1 MFPEPEH
8 LPPLRRN
15 RDFVLLQT
23 GQALST
29 VGSESAAVAYS
40 LLVLELTHSPA
51 KAGLTAFARLV
62 PWVVIALPAGVAADR
77 WNRKLLMI
85 VSDLVR
91 TAALAVLGVAIAT
104 DHLAFALIPVVA
116 FVEGT
121 MYVVFN
127 IAEVGAVRQV
137 VPTPQLPRAFAAEQA
152 RLSAV
157 YLAGPP
163 VGGLLFGIGRAV
175 PFLVDAVSYAFSTG
189 TLLAMRTPF
198 QEARAAADRSPLVA
212 EVREGLHWLWSRPFL
227 RICALLF
234 AAGNLSYAALELTLI
249 VAGRRQGLS
258 SAQIGVLIGSIGALS
273 LLGSLAAPRLQR
285 RLTMRSVIVTTH
297 WLAAGVAAYLVWPN
311 VFVLVAGCIP
321 CFFLNPTLNAMIIGY
336 RTALVPDRLQ
346 GRVTSVARTLALL
359 GLPLGPVLAGV
370 LLTSFSTRATVAIL
384 AGWLVALAV
393 IASLSR
399 AIRDAPGFEE
409 VAAATVS

>member
-1 MFPEPEH
+1 VSGQHFT
-8 LPPLRRN
+8 PLRRN

-62 PWVVIALPAGVAADR
+62 PWVLFALPAGVAADR
-77 WNRKLLMI
+77 WNRKHLMI
-85 VSDLVR
+85 VSDVVR
-91 TAALAVLGVAIAT
+91 TAALAVLGVAVAT
-104 DHLAFALIPVVA
+104 DHLAFGLIPLVA
-116 FVEGT
+116 FVEGS

-127 IAEVGAVRQV
+127 IAEVGAVRSV

-163 VGGLLFGIGRAV
+163 LGGFLFGIGRAL

-198 QEARAAADRSPLVA
+198 QEARDAAARSSLVT

-234 AAGNLSYAALELTLI
+234 AASNFSYAALELTLI

-258 SAQIGVLIGSIGALS
+258 PAEIGVLIGAIGALS
-273 LLGSLAAPRLQR
+273 LLGSLAAPWFQR
-285 RLTMRSVIVTTH
+285 RLTMRAVIVTVQ
-297 WLAAGVAAYLVWPN
+297 WLAVGVGAYLIWPN
-311 VFVLVAGCIP
+311 VFVLVAASAP

-346 GRVTSVARTLALL
+346 GRVTSVARSLALL
-359 GLPLGPVLAGV
+359 GLPLGPVVAGV
-370 LLTSFSTRATVAIL
+370 LLASFSTRATVAFL
-384 AGWLVALAV
+384 AAWFAALAL
-393 IASLSR
+393 IATVSR
-399 AIRDAPGFEE
+399 AIRAAPGFDE
-409 VAAATVS
+409 VAGATVS

>member
-1 MFPEPEH
+1 VS
-8 LPPLRRN
+8 LVPLRRN

-62 PWVVIALPAGVAADR
+62 PWVLFALPAGVAADR
-77 WNRKLLMI
+77 WNRKWLMI
-85 VSDLVR
+85 GSDVVR
-91 TAALAVLGVAIAT
+91 TGALASLGVAIAT

-116 FVEGT
+116 FVEGS

-127 IAEVGAVRQV
+127 IAEVGAVRSV
-137 VPTPQLPRAFAAEQA
+137 VPTAQLPRAFAAEQA

-163 VGGLLFGIGRAV
+163 LGGLLFGIGRAL
-175 PFLVDAVSYAFSTG
+175 PFLVDSVSYAFSTG

-198 QEARAAADRSPLVA
+198 QEVREAQRSSLVE

-234 AAGNLSYAALELTLI
+234 AASNFSYAALELTLI

-258 SAQIGVLIGSIGALS
+258 SAEIGILLGAIGALS
-273 LLGSLAAPRLQR
+273 FVGSLAAPRFQR
-285 RLTMRSVIVTTH
+285 RLTMRTVIVTTQ
-297 WLAAGVAAYLVWPN
+297 WLAVGVGAYLIWPN
-311 VFVLVAGCIP
+311 VFVLIAACVP

-346 GRVTSVARTLALL
+346 GRVTSVARSLALL
-359 GLPLGPVLAGV
+359 GLPLGPIVAGALLA
-370 LLTSFSTRATVAIL
+370 SFSTRTTIAFL
-384 AGWLVALAV
+384 AAWFTALAV
-393 IASLSR
+393 IATVSR
-399 AIRDAPGFEE
+399 AIRSAPEFAE
-409 VAAATVS
+409 VAEAAAG

>member
-1 MFPEPEH
+1 VFSDD
-8 LPPLRRN
+8 LTPLRRN

-62 PWVVIALPAGVAADR
+62 PWVLFALPAGVAADR
-77 WNRKLLMI
+77 LNRKYLMI
-85 VSDLVR
+85 ASDVVR
-91 TAALAVLGVAIAT
+91 TVALAVLGAAIVT
-104 DHLAFALIPVVA
+104 DNLAFGLIPVVA
-116 FVEGT
+116 FVEGS

-127 IAEVGAVRQV
+127 IAEVPAVRSV
-137 VPTPQLPRAFAAEQA
+137 VPKAQLPRAFAAEQA

-163 VGGLLFGIGRAV
+163 LGGFLFGIGRAV

-189 TLLAMRTPF
+189 SLLAMRTPF
-198 QEARAAADRSPLVA
+198 QEAREAVEKSSLVA
-212 EVREGLHWLWSRPFL
+212 EVREGFQWLWSRPFL

-234 AAGNLSYAALELTLI
+234 AASNFSYAALELTLI

-258 SAQIGVLIGSIGALS
+258 SAQIGVTVGAIGALS
-273 LLGSLAAPRLQR
+273 FLGSLAAPRFQR
-285 RLTMRSVIVTTH
+285 RLTMRAVIVTVQ
-297 WLAAGVAAYLVWPN
+297 WLAVGVAGYLIWPN
-311 VFVLVAGCIP
+311 VFVLVAACAP

-346 GRVTSVARTLALL
+346 GRVTSVARSLALL
-359 GLPLGPVLAGV
+359 GLPLGPIVAGA
-370 LLTSFSTRATVAIL
+370 LLTSFSTRATVAFL
-384 AGWLVALAV
+384 AVWFVVLAV
-393 IASLSR
+393 IATVSR
-399 AIRDAPGFEE
+399 AIREAPGFEE
-409 VAAATVS
+409 VAGAMVS

>member
-1 MFPEPEH
+1 VLSDR

-62 PWVVIALPAGVAADR
+62 PWVLFALPAGVAADR
-77 WNRKLLMI
+77 LNRKYLMI
-85 VSDLVR
+85 ASDVVR
-91 TAALAVLGVAIAT
+91 TVALAVLGAAIAT
-104 DHLAFALIPVVA
+104 DNLAFGLIPVVA
-116 FVEGT
+116 FVEGS

-127 IAEVGAVRQV
+127 IAEVPAVRSV

-163 VGGLLFGIGRAV
+163 LGGFLFGIGRAV

-198 QEARAAADRSPLVA
+198 QEARAAVEESSVVA

-234 AAGNLSYAALELTLI
+234 AASNFSYAALELTLI

-258 SAQIGVLIGSIGALS
+258 SAQIGVTIGAIGALS
-273 LLGSLAAPRLQR
+273 FLGSLAAPRFQR
-285 RLTMRSVIVTTH
+285 RLTMRAVIVTTQ
-297 WLAAGVAAYLVWPN
+297 WLAAGVGAYLIWPN
-311 VFVLVAGCIP
+311 VFVLVAACAP

-346 GRVTSVARTLALL
+346 GRVTSVARSLALL
-359 GLPLGPVLAGV
+359 GLPLGPIVAGA
-370 LLTSFSTRATVAIL
+370 LLTSFSTRATVAFL
-384 AGWLVALAV
+384 AVWFVVLAV
-393 IASLSR
+393 IATVSR

-409 VAAATVS
+409 VAGAMVS

>member
-1 MFPEPEH
+1 VFSDD

-29 VGSESAAVAYS
+29 VGSESATVAYT

-62 PWVVIALPAGVAADR
+62 PWVIFALPAGVAADR
-77 WNRKLLMI
+77 WNRKHLMI
-85 VSDLVR
+85 ASDLVR
-91 TAALAVLGVAIAT
+91 TGALAVLGTAVAIG
-104 DHLAFALIPVVA
+104 HLAFALIPIVA

-163 VGGLLFGIGRAV
+163 LGGFLFGIGRAV

-189 TLLAMRTPF
+189 TMLAMRTPF
-198 QEARAAADRSPLVA
+198 QEARAAAGRSSLVA

-234 AAGNLSYAALELTLI
+234 AASNLSYAALELTLI
-249 VAGRRQGLS
+249 VAGRQQGLS
-258 SAQIGVLIGSIGALS
+258 SAAIGVMIGSIGALS
-273 LLGSLAAPRLQR
+273 LLGSLAAPRFQR
-285 RLTMRSVIVTTH
+285 RLTMRFVIVTTQ
-297 WLAAGVAAYLVWPN
+297 WLAVGIAAYLVWPN
-311 VFVLVAGCIP
+311 VFVLVAACAP

-359 GLPLGPVLAGV
+359 GLPLGPVVAGA
-370 LLTSFSTRATVAIL
+370 LLTSFSTRATIGFL
-384 AGWLVALAV
+384 AAWFVGLAV
-393 IASLSR
+393 IATVSR
-399 AIRDAPGFEE
+399 AIREAPGFEE
-409 VAAATVS
+409 VAGATVS

>member
-1 MFPEPEH
+1 MLSEE
-8 LPPLRRN
+8 LPPLRQN

-29 VGSESAAVAYS
+29 VGSESATVAYT

-62 PWVVIALPAGVAADR
+62 PWVLFALPAGVAADR
-77 WNRKLLMI
+77 WNRKHLMI
-85 VSDLVR
+85 ASDVVR
-91 TAALAVLGVAIAT
+91 TGALGMLGLAIAT
-104 DHLAFALIPVVA
+104 GHLQFWLIPVVA

-127 IAEVGAVRQV
+127 IAEVGAVRSV
-137 VPTPQLPRAFAAEQA
+137 VPVPQLPRAFAAEQA

-163 VGGLLFGIGRAV
+163 LGGFLFGIGRAV
-175 PFLVDAVSYAFSTG
+175 PFLVDSVSYAFSTG

-198 QEARAAADRSPLVA
+198 QEARSAAERSSVVA

-234 AAGNLSYAALELTLI
+234 AASNLSYAALELTLI

-258 SAQIGVLIGSIGALS
+258 PAEIGIVIGAIGALS
-273 LLGSLAAPRLQR
+273 LLGSLAAPRFQR
-285 RLTMRSVIVTTH
+285 RLTMRAVILTTQ
-297 WLAAGVAAYLVWPN
+297 WLAVGVGAYLIWPN
-311 VFVLVAGCIP
+311 VFVLVAASAP

-346 GRVTSVARTLALL
+346 GRVTSVARSLALL
-359 GLPLGPVLAGV
+359 GLPLGPVVAGALLA
-370 LLTSFSTRATVAIL
+370 SFSTTATVAFL
-384 AGWLVALAV
+384 AGWFAALAL
-393 IASLSR
+393 IATVSR
-399 AIRDAPGFEE
+399 AIRDAPGFDE
-409 VAAATVS
+409 VAGATVS

>member
-1 MFPEPEH
+1 VLSEE
-8 LPPLRRN
+8 LPPLRQN

-29 VGSESAAVAYS
+29 VGSESATVAYT

-62 PWVVIALPAGVAADR
+62 PWVLFALPAGVAADR
-77 WNRKLLMI
+77 WNRKHLMI
-85 VSDLVR
+85 ASDIVR
-91 TAALAVLGVAIAT
+91 TGALGLLGLAIAT
-104 DHLAFALIPVVA
+104 GHLAFGLIPVVA

-127 IAEVGAVRQV
+127 IAEVGAVRSV
-137 VPTPQLPRAFAAEQA
+137 VPVPQLPRAFAAEQA

-163 VGGLLFGIGRAV
+163 LGGFLFGIGRAV
-175 PFLVDAVSYAFSTG
+175 PFLVDSVSYAFSTG

-198 QEARAAADRSPLVA
+198 QEARSAAERSSVVA

-234 AAGNLSYAALELTLI
+234 AASNLSYAALELTLI

-258 SAQIGVLIGSIGALS
+258 PAEIGIVIGAIGALS

-285 RLTMRSVIVTTH
+285 RLTMRAVILTTQ
-297 WLAAGVAAYLVWPN
+297 WLAVGVGAYLIWPN
-311 VFVLVAGCIP
+311 VFVLVAASAP

-346 GRVTSVARTLALL
+346 GRVTSVARSLALL
-359 GLPLGPVLAGV
+359 GLPLGPVVAGALLA
-370 LLTSFSTRATVAIL
+370 SFSTTATVAFL
-384 AGWLVALAV
+384 AGWFAALAL
-393 IASLSR
+393 IATVSR
-399 AIRDAPGFEE
+399 AIRDAPGFDE
-409 VAAATVS
+409 VAGATVS